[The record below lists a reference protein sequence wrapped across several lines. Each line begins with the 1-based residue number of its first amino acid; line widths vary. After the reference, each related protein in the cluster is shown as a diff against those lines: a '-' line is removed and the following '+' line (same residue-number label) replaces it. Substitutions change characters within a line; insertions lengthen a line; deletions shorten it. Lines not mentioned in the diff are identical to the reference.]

1 MYAVMCGFILDI
13 RLKSCLNRF
22 KYLNKV
28 RSFDGM
34 ATIAGLIAVTN
45 KTNLSTEDRMALAT
59 SVNQRLIFHPD
70 NLEILLPTTVSQ
82 IYKDL
87 MRGDAIIVAK
97 DNGEAVAFV
106 AYTPRLGPDL
116 KKDLGLGKD
125 VYGMSELYC
134 VVADKEHSKGSMGI
148 TLVRQL
154 VLMHQE
160 VSMEAGIKEFSAV
173 VTFQEGVVALARR
186 TTDILRRE
194 HGMPSDMRVFA
205 GQEIPRLFKF
215 MTYANPDLNSQEDID
230 RINGT
235 NPALKVGK
243 KTLASVNDYI
253 SGGSVTNKINLQNT
267 SMLMLSNAA
276 EAFKT
281 EAALREKFYHISDLE
296 RELRVLKYTV

>member
-1 MYAVMCGFILDI
+1 MGRPWLSWHARQGWP
-13 RLKSCLNRF
+13 
-22 KYLNKV
+22 
-28 RSFDGM
+28 GM
-34 ATIAGLIAVTN
+34 
-45 KTNLSTEDRMALAT
+45 
-59 SVNQRLIFHPD
+59 
-70 NLEILLPTTVSQ
+70 
-82 IYKDL
+82 
-87 MRGDAIIVAK
+87 
-97 DNGEAVAFV
+97 
-106 AYTPRLGPDL
+106 

-134 VVADKEHSKGSMGI
+134 VVADKEHSKGSVGI

-154 VLMHQE
+154 VVMHQE
-160 VSMEAGIKEFSAV
+160 ANMAAGIKEFSAI

-194 HGMPSDMRVFA
+194 YGMQSEMRVFA

-235 NPALKVGK
+235 NPALKVGNR
-243 KTLASVNDYI
+243 TLVPINNYI
-253 SGGSVTNKINLQNT
+253 SGGSVANKISLQNT

-281 EAALREKFYHISDLE
+281 EAALRERFYHISDLE
-296 RELRVLKYTV
+296 KELRRLKYTV